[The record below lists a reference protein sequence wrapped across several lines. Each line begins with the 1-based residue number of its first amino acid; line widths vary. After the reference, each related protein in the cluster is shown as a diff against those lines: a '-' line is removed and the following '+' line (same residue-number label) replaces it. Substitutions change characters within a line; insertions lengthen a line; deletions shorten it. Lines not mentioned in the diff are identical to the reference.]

1 MTKNFFEVKNV
12 DFSVSGKTKVKDVS
26 FSIKNEGD
34 VICLL
39 GPSGIGKTTIL
50 RTIAGLE
57 KIEKGSIELNNK
69 ILSSKTINVEPENRN
84 ISLAFQ
90 DNSLFP
96 HYTVEKNILLG
107 AERNKEKKDKKIGL
121 KEIVDLLDIF
131 HILNKYPHQ
140 ISAGEAQRASLA
152 RSLITQPDLLLLD
165 EPLSNVDQSF
175 KEEIQ
180 VRLKKILNKLKITT
194 IIVTH
199 DSYEAF
205 YLGSKCG
212 IIINQ
217 ELKQFDDP
225 YKVYH
230 FPNSIEVVNNF
241 TVKFSELSFLT
252 KFFATW
258 PNPKQKRQK
267 CQRLKPLQTRLQT
280 SPELDCPSP
289 WQSQRRTQRPSA
301 SYPQHRDSKR
311 RYARQSTR
319 RLPQK
324 SVAPR
329 SKSRSGSTVP
339 SVLPRRH
346 FGCRRLWQPD
356 LDVKPVESLTGQ
368 QHEQQNAL
376 KDTCHNLWHAKRN
389 LRRVAAKFC
398 QRDNKAS
405 ANHSQWV
412 ETRQKGHNDRGK
424 TIAERDVRLQ
434 LANVC

>member
-12 DFSVSGKTKVKDVS
+12 DFNVGGKTKVKNVT
-26 FSIKNEGD
+26 FSVKNEGD
-34 VICLL
+34 VVCLL

-57 KIEKGSIELNNK
+57 KIDNGSIELNNK

-84 ISLAFQ
+84 VSLAFQ

-107 AERNKEKKDKKIGL
+107 AERNQEKKDKKISL

-180 VRLKKILNKLKITT
+180 VRLKKILNRLKITT

-212 IIINQ
+212 IILNQ

-230 FPNSIEVVNNF
+230 FPNSVEVVNFLNRGILIPAKVTGKNTLESWDLGTIEGNF
-241 TVKFSELSFLT
+241 IKHYEKGSNVQLLLQPEDLEHDDKSNLKLEVVDRKFRGTNFIYT
-252 KFFATW
+252 
-258 PNPKQKRQK
+258 
-267 CQRLKPLQTRLQT
+267 LKT
-280 SPELDCPSP
+280 PSD
-289 WQSQRRTQRPSA
+289 T
-301 SYPQHRDSKR
+301 
-311 RYARQSTR
+311 
-319 RLPQK
+319 LI
-324 SVAPR
+324 
-329 SKSRSGSTVP
+329 
-339 SVLPRRH
+339 
-346 FGCRRLWQPD
+346 
-356 LDVKPVESLTGQ
+356 PVFVHSHHIH
-368 QHEQQNAL
+368 QHEVDE
-376 KDTCHNLWHAKRN
+376 KFGIKRPIHI
-389 LRRVAAKFC
+389 
-398 QRDNKAS
+398 D
-405 ANHSQWV
+405 H
-412 ETRQKGHNDRGK
+412 
-424 TIAERDVRLQ
+424 I
-434 LANVC
+434 VCF

>member
-57 KIEKGSIELNNK
+57 KIDTGSIELNNK
-69 ILSSKTINVEPENRN
+69 ILSSKIINVEPENRN

-107 AERNKEKKDKKIGL
+107 AERNKEKKDKKISL

-230 FPNSIEVVNNF
+230 FPNSVEVVNFLNRGILIPAKVTGKNTLESWDLGTIEGNF
-241 TVKFSELSFLT
+241 IKHYEEGSNVQLLLQPEDLEHDDKSNLKLEVVDRKFRGTNFIYT
-252 KFFATW
+252 
-258 PNPKQKRQK
+258 
-267 CQRLKPLQTRLQT
+267 LKT
-280 SPELDCPSP
+280 PSN
-289 WQSQRRTQRPSA
+289 T
-301 SYPQHRDSKR
+301 
-311 RYARQSTR
+311 
-319 RLPQK
+319 LI
-324 SVAPR
+324 
-329 SKSRSGSTVP
+329 
-339 SVLPRRH
+339 
-346 FGCRRLWQPD
+346 
-356 LDVKPVESLTGQ
+356 PVFVHSHHIH
-368 QHEQQNAL
+368 QHEVDE
-376 KDTCHNLWHAKRN
+376 KFGIKRPIHI
-389 LRRVAAKFC
+389 
-398 QRDNKAS
+398 D
-405 ANHSQWV
+405 H
-412 ETRQKGHNDRGK
+412 
-424 TIAERDVRLQ
+424 I
-434 LANVC
+434 VCF